1 MTKEHIH
8 FEMGEEVRFIS
19 GSYSFLREELLPY
32 QGREVFCLVGVG
44 CVDNSC
50 CGVTGCIFVRI
61 PGYVVSW
68 RRGKNRDGMDIT
80 DVDPIEDEREQK
92 EIEKLLDARYPRVQV
107 YFGIAS

>member
-19 GSYSFLREELLPY
+19 GSYSFLKEELLSY
-32 QGREVFCLVGVG
+32 QGKDVLCLVGVG
-44 CVDNSC
+44 RVDNSC

-68 RRGKNRDGMDIT
+68 RRAKSSNGMDIT
-80 DVDPIEDEREQK
+80 DVDPIEDEK
-92 EIEKLLDARYPRVQV
+92 ERQDIEKLLDARYPRVQV
-107 YFGIAS
+107 YFGMAS